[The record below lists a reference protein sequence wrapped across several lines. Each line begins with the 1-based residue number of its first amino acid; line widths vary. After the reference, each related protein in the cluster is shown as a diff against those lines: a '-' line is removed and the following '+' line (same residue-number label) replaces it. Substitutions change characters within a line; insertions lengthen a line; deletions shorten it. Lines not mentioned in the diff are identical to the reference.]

1 MSESKEMYLVTIAR
15 LNESGI
21 ASPIRL
27 SRLANEMDV
36 LPVSVNQMIHKL
48 VAEGLIEYTP
58 YKGASLTD
66 AGYQKAQQLLRFRRL
81 WVVFLVN
88 HLGYSPIE
96 AETLACRLEHIFPD
110 EAAER
115 LAGFLDYPTHT
126 PSGETIPPP
135 LTKVEPLNEINL
147 SKLNID
153 QEVKITRLLVD
164 PTAREY
170 LATQGLAAGGTVCIS
185 AIGSKGDTLLMTPE
199 GNSVRV
205 SKELVSKIFVSMN
218 LE

>member
-15 LNESGI
+15 LNEAGI
-21 ASPIRL
+21 TDPVSL
-27 SRLANEMDV
+27 TRLADEMEV

-48 VAEGLIEYTP
+48 VAEDLIEYTP

-66 AGYQKAQQLLRFRRL
+66 SGRRKAHQLLRFRRL

-96 AETLACRLEHIFPD
+96 ADTFACRLEHIFPD

-135 LTKVEPLNEINL
+135 LTKVEPLNELNL
-147 SKLNID
+147 SELSID
-153 QEVKITRLLVD
+153 QEVIITRVLVD
-164 PTAREY
+164 PTTREF
-170 LATQGLAAGGTVCIS
+170 LASQGLADGGTVYIS
-185 AIGSKGDTLLMTPE
+185 AVGSKGDILLRTSE
-199 GNSVRV
+199 GNSLQL
-205 SKELVSKIFVSMN
+205 SNELVKKIFVSMTT
-218 LE
+218 E